1 MVILKNIRY
10 NCVIKIV
17 IVRDWNIMNINYTQV
32 IKKQT
37 QIIAL
42 SVFVMVIGIL
52 GVSYALFMKVDQSEE
67 QTVQSGSLIM
77 QLSAYDG
84 STVITDNNTPIDDNE
99 GLLSKGYS
107 FSVTNNGTL
116 PITYYIAL
124 YDNPDDT
131 STNKVNYNYIKVSL
145 DNGTPFTL
153 GSITAKDSAGRYILK
168 QDISLAPDKYDTHN
182 IKIWLDEDTPESEIG
197 KTISLKIYAYG
208 EVCEDGE
215 CNGGT
220 EKPENKV
227 ISQLDKT
234 GKCPTVNDDG
244 SVNVTAVEATNGY
257 LCKAK
262 DAYGDSYYYR
272 GNVTNNYVLFAD
284 KYWRIVRINGDGTV
298 RVIYDGTSAHA
309 NGEDSEDRQ
318 IGTSAFNSYWKKD
331 NVQESTRSYIYY
343 DNAGVGYMYGNRDGI
358 IEPSTQYS
366 TSSYT
371 NTNTYYI
378 AKEYTYNSS
387 TDKFTLKD
395 PIAVLG
401 SAMTSDYVGYYTFNS
416 TSSSGSYQYVY
427 KITSVTAGSSS
438 ARVGYKYVTYGTTSK
453 EKAQTNTN
461 DSTIKAYLDNWYKTN
476 IVGTENEKYLADNV
490 FCNDRSISTYTA
502 SLNTKLGYGTNST
515 YYRWIYGPWNS
526 TNCGNMKM
534 MLTCPQKN
542 DAFTVSD
549 TTNGNGALKYPV
561 GLLSTD
567 EVILAGGWNEEN
579 SGYYLYSGQ
588 EWWASSPSYFYGSGR
603 RANVHIVDSGGYA
616 NGGIG
621 ADWAYGVRPVFNLKA
636 EVLKY
641 GDGTASNPY
650 RLTESLKSYEGEGG
664 ETGGFE

>member
-10 NCVIKIV
+10 NCVVKIV
-17 IVRDWNIMNINYTQV
+17 IVRDCDIMNYTNV

-37 QIIAL
+37 QVIAL
-42 SVFVMVIGIL
+42 SVFIMVIGIL
-52 GVSYALFMKVDQSEE
+52 GVSYALFMKVDQSDE

-77 QLSAYDG
+77 QLSAYAG
-84 STVITDNNTPIDDNE
+84 STVISSNDLPIDDSE
-99 GLLSKGYS
+99 GLLTKGYS

-131 STNKVNYNYIKVSL
+131 STNKLSYDYIKVSL

-153 GSITAKDSAGRYILK
+153 GSITTKDSAGRSILK

-182 IKIWLDEDTPESEIG
+182 IKIWIDSETPESEIG

-220 EKPENKV
+220 KIPGPVDK
-227 ISQLDKT
+227 IIAQLDT
-234 GKCPTVNDDG
+234 SGNCPTVNDDG

-309 NGEDSEDRQ
+309 NGESSSDRQ
-318 IGTSAFNSYWKKD
+318 IGTSAFNSSR
-331 NVQESTRSYIYY
+331 N
-343 DNAGVGYMYGNRDGI
+343 DNAYVGYMYGDRTSI
-358 IEPSTQYS
+358 VEPTSQYS
-366 TSSYT
+366 TTSFT

-401 SAMTSDYVGYYTFNS
+401 SDLTSSHVGYYTLKS
-416 TSSSGSYQYVY
+416 TNASSSNSYVY
-427 KITSVTAGSSS
+427 KIFSVTAGSSS
-438 ARVGYKYVTYGTTSK
+438 ASVGYGYVTYATTSK
-453 EKAQTNTN
+453 EAAQTNKN
-461 DSTIKAYLDNWYKTN
+461 DSTIKTYLDNWYKTN
-476 IVGTENEKYLADNV
+476 IVGTTNEQYLADNI
-490 FCNDRSISTYTA
+490 FCNDRSFA
-502 SLNTKLGYGTNST
+502 SNNSGTGAGTSYT
-515 YYRWIYGPWNS
+515 YYRWFAFANS
-526 TNCGNMKM
+526 SYNNKM
-534 MLTCPQKN
+534 MLTCPQQN
-542 DAFTVSD
+542 DAFTVND
-549 TTNGNGALKYPV
+549 TSKGNGALTYPV

-567 EVILAGGWNEEN
+567 EIVLAGGWSTSN

-588 EWWASSPSYFYGSGR
+588 SWWASSPHSFYGLDAYVR
-603 RANVHIVDSGGYA
+603 RVISNGNANFDYV
-616 NGGIG
+616 NN
-621 ADWAYGVRPVFNLKA
+621 AYGVRPVFNLKA
-636 EVLKY
+636 EVLAQ
-641 GDGTASNPY
+641 GSGTASDPY
-650 RLTESLKSYEGEGG
+650 RISS
-664 ETGGFE
+664 

>member
-1 MVILKNIRY
+1 
-10 NCVIKIV
+10 
-17 IVRDWNIMNINYTQV
+17 MNINYTQV

-131 STNKVNYNYIKVSL
+131 STNKVNYDYIKVSL

-153 GSITAKDSAGRYILK
+153 GSITTKDSADRSILK

-220 EKPENKV
+220 EKPETKV

-234 GKCPTVNDDG
+234 GKCPTVNEDG
-244 SVNVTAVEATNGY
+244 SVNVTAVEATDGY

-309 NGEDSEDRQ
+309 NGESSSDRQ
-318 IGTSAFNSYWKKD
+318 IGTSVFNS
-331 NVQESTRSYIYY
+331 SYD
-343 DNAGVGYMYGNRDGI
+343 DNAYVGYMYGQTGA
-358 IEPSTQYS
+358 STYAAAHA
-366 TSSYT
+366 
-371 NTNTYYI
+371 NTN
-378 AKEYTYNSS
+378 N
-387 TDKFTLKD
+387 
-395 PIAVLG
+395 
-401 SAMTSDYVGYYTFNS
+401 
-416 TSSSGSYQYVY
+416 
-427 KITSVTAGSSS
+427 
-438 ARVGYKYVTYGTTSK
+438 
-453 EKAQTNTN
+453 
-461 DSTIKAYLDNWYKTN
+461 STIKAYIDNWYKTN
-476 IVGTENEKYLADNV
+476 IVGTANEQYIADNI
-490 FCNDRSISTYTA
+490 FCNDRSLAQNNS
-502 SLNTKLGYGTNST
+502 GTGTGTSVT
-515 YYRWIYGPWNS
+515 YYRWYNGPWSSGGYNS
-526 TNCGNMKM
+526 NMR
-534 MLTCPQKN
+534 LTCPQKN

-549 TTNGNGALKYPV
+549 TTNGNGALTYPV

-567 EVILAGGWNEEN
+567 EIVLAGGWNASN

-588 EWWASSPSYFYGSGR
+588 YWWASSPGGFNGNGAIVRRVYSNGNANDAYFVTY
-603 RANVHIVDSGGYA
+603 DS
-616 NGGIG
+616 
-621 ADWAYGVRPVFNLKA
+621 GVRPVFNLKA
-636 EVLKY
+636 EVLAQ
-641 GDGTASNPY
+641 GSGTVSDPY
-650 RLTESLKSYEGEGG
+650 RISS
-664 ETGGFE
+664 

>member
-1 MVILKNIRY
+1 
-10 NCVIKIV
+10 
-17 IVRDWNIMNINYTQV
+17 MNINYTQV

-67 QTVQSGSLIM
+67 QTIQSGSLIM
-77 QLSAYDG
+77 QLSAYNG
-84 STVITDNNTPIDDNE
+84 STVITDNNTPIEDSE

-131 STNKVNYNYIKVSL
+131 STNKVNYDYIKVSL

-153 GSITAKDSAGRYILK
+153 GSITSKDSAGRYILK

-220 EKPENKV
+220 LPPVKKI
-227 ISQLDKT
+227 ISQLDTT
-234 GKCPTVNDDG
+234 GKCPTVNEDG
-244 SVNVTAVEATNGY
+244 SVSVTGVEATDGY

-272 GNVTNNYVLFAD
+272 GNVTNNYVQFGKWAD
-284 KYWRIVRINGDGTV
+284 NTPDVVYGFDSSDTPIDNQAFSSMEECQSSEYYNKNCTLVSRKGKPMYWRIVRINGDGTV

-309 NGEDSEDRQ
+309 NGENSADRK
-318 IGTSAFNSYWKKD
+318 IGTSSFKD
-331 NVQESTRSYIYY
+331 NED
-343 DNAGVGYMYGNRDGI
+343 DNAYVGYMYGTTGA
-358 IEPSTQYS
+358 STY
-366 TSSYT
+366 
-371 NTNTYYI
+371 
-378 AKEYTYNSS
+378 A
-387 TDKFTLKD
+387 
-395 PIAVLG
+395 A
-401 SAMTSDYVGYYTFNS
+401 AH
-416 TSSSGSYQYVY
+416 
-427 KITSVTAGSSS
+427 A
-438 ARVGYKYVTYGTTSK
+438 
-453 EKAQTNTN
+453 NTN
-461 DSTIKAYLDNWYKTN
+461 DSTIKTYVDNWYKTN
-476 IVGTENEKYLADNV
+476 ILGTANDQYLTDNI
-490 FCNDRSISTYTA
+490 FCNDRSLS
-502 SLNTKLGYGTNST
+502 SKNFGTGVGTSAT
-515 YYRWIYGPWNS
+515 YYRWMFGPWEDEKYSKYN
-526 TNCGNMKM
+526 NKM
-534 MLTCPQKN
+534 LLTCPQQN

-549 TTNGNGALKYPV
+549 TSKGNGALTYPV

-567 EVILAGGWNEEN
+567 EIVLAGGWNEEN

-588 EWWASSPSYFYGSGR
+588 HWWTSSPHSFDSYTAYMLDVNWKSYASSNRPVNTLS
-603 RANVHIVDSGGYA
+603 
-616 NGGIG
+616 
-621 ADWAYGVRPVFNLKA
+621 GVRPVFNLKA
-636 EVLKY
+636 DVLTY
-641 GDGTASNPY
+641 GDGTMNNPY
-650 RLTESLKSYEGEGG
+650 RLIETIDSTTPSGGGSSASGGIGNGQGEEGG
-664 ETGGFE
+664 S

>member
-1 MVILKNIRY
+1 
-10 NCVIKIV
+10 
-17 IVRDWNIMNINYTQV
+17 MNINYTQV

-131 STNKVNYNYIKVSL
+131 STNKVNYDYIKVSL

-153 GSITAKDSAGRYILK
+153 GSITTKDSAGRSILK
-168 QDISLAPDKYDTHN
+168 QDISLTPDKYDTHN

-215 CNGGT
+215 CNGGKT
-220 EKPENKV
+220 DNVKKI

-234 GKCPTVNDDG
+234 GKCPTVNEDG
-244 SVNVTAVEATNGY
+244 SVSVTAVEATNGY

-272 GNVTNNYVLFAD
+272 GNVTNNYVKFAD

-309 NGEDSEDRQ
+309 NGESSSDRQ
-318 IGTSAFNSYWKKD
+318 IGTSAFNSSYKD
-331 NVQESTRSYIYY
+331 NAY
-343 DNAGVGYMYGNRDGI
+343 VGYMYGATGA
-358 IEPSTQYS
+358 
-366 TSSYT
+366 SSY
-371 NTNTYYI
+371 
-378 AKEYTYNSS
+378 A
-387 TDKFTLKD
+387 
-395 PIAVLG
+395 A
-401 SAMTSDYVGYYTFNS
+401 AH
-416 TSSSGSYQYVY
+416 
-427 KITSVTAGSSS
+427 A
-438 ARVGYKYVTYGTTSK
+438 
-453 EKAQTNTN
+453 NTN
-461 DSTIKAYLDNWYKTN
+461 DSTIKAYIDNWYKTN
-476 IVGTENEKYLADNV
+476 ILGTANEEYLADNI
-490 FCNDRSISTYTA
+490 FCNDRSISSNKPSSSY
-502 SLNTKLGYGTNST
+502 NNLGYGTNAT
-515 YYRWIYGPWNS
+515 AYRWVYGPWSSGGYNS
-526 TNCGNMKM
+526 SMK
-534 MLTCPQKN
+534 LTCPQQN

-549 TTNGNGALKYPV
+549 TTNGNGALTYPV

-567 EVILAGGWNEEN
+567 EIVLAGGLNASN

-588 EWWASSPSYFYGSGR
+588 VWWASSSYYFFSFAFVHYVTSDGGANSGS
-603 RANVHIVDSGGYA
+603 NVNTSH
-616 NGGIG
+616 
-621 ADWAYGVRPVFNLKA
+621 GVRPVFNLKA
-636 EVLKY
+636 EVLAQ
-641 GDGTASNPY
+641 GTGTASEPY
-650 RLTESLKSYEGEGG
+650 RIS
-664 ETGGFE
+664 

>member
-1 MVILKNIRY
+1 
-10 NCVIKIV
+10 
-17 IVRDWNIMNINYTQV
+17 MNINYTQV

-131 STNKVNYNYIKVSL
+131 STNKVNYDYIKVSL

-153 GSITAKDSAGRYILK
+153 GSITSKDSAGRYILK

-215 CNGGT
+215 CSGGKT
-220 EKPENKV
+220 DNVKKI

-234 GKCPTVNDDG
+234 GKCPTVNEDG
-244 SVNVTAVEATNGY
+244 SVSVTAVEATNGY

-309 NGEDSEDRQ
+309 NGESSSDRQ
-318 IGTSAFNSYWKKD
+318 IGTNAFNS
-331 NVQESTRSYIYY
+331 SYN
-343 DNAGVGYMYGNRDGI
+343 DNAYVGYMYGATGA
-358 IEPSTQYS
+358 STY
-366 TSSYT
+366 
-371 NTNTYYI
+371 
-378 AKEYTYNSS
+378 A
-387 TDKFTLKD
+387 
-395 PIAVLG
+395 A
-401 SAMTSDYVGYYTFNS
+401 AH
-416 TSSSGSYQYVY
+416 
-427 KITSVTAGSSS
+427 A
-438 ARVGYKYVTYGTTSK
+438 
-453 EKAQTNTN
+453 NTN
-461 DSTIKAYLDNWYKTN
+461 DSTIKAYIDNWYKAN
-476 IVGTENEKYLADNV
+476 ILGTANEEYLADNI
-490 FCNDRSISTYTA
+490 FCNDRSISND
-502 SLNTKLGYGTNST
+502 NTGTGAGTTHTN
-515 YYRWIYGPWNS
+515 YRWYWGPWESGNH
-526 TNCGNMKM
+526 NDNMK
-534 MLTCPQKN
+534 LVCPQQN

-549 TTNGNGALKYPV
+549 TTNGNGALTYPI

-567 EVILAGGWNEEN
+567 EIVLAGGWNASN

-588 EWWASSPSYFYGSGR
+588 YWWASSPDYFNGNYAFVRFVYSDGSAGSR
-603 RANVHIVDSGGYA
+603 NSVGLS
-616 NGGIG
+616 
-621 ADWAYGVRPVFNLKA
+621 YGVRPVFNLKA
-636 EVLKY
+636 EVLTY
-641 GDGTASNPY
+641 GNGTMNNPY
-650 RLTESLKSYEGEGG
+650 RLTENIDSTTPSGGDSSASGGIGNGQGEEGG
-664 ETGGFE
+664 S

>member
-10 NCVIKIV
+10 NCVVKIV

-131 STNKVNYNYIKVSL
+131 STNKVNYDYIKVSL

-153 GSITAKDSAGRYILK
+153 GSTTTKDSAGRYILK

-234 GKCPTVNDDG
+234 GKCPTVNEDG
-244 SVNVTAVEATNGY
+244 SVNVTGIEATDGY
-257 LCKAK
+257 LCSAK
-262 DAYGDSYYYR
+262 DAYGTSYYYR
-272 GNVTNNYVLFAD
+272 GNVTNNYVKFAD
-284 KYWRIVRINGDGTV
+284 KYWRIVRINGDSTV

-309 NGEDSEDRQ
+309 NYGGSDKQ
-318 IGTSAFNSYWKKD
+318 IGASVFNSIG
-331 NVQESTRSYIYY
+331 N
-343 DNAGVGYMYGNRDGI
+343 DNAYVGYMYGKIGA
-358 IEPSTQYS
+358 STY
-366 TSSYT
+366 
-371 NTNTYYI
+371 
-378 AKEYTYNSS
+378 AE
-387 TDKFTLKD
+387 
-395 PIAVLG
+395 AH
-401 SAMTSDYVGYYTFNS
+401 A
-416 TSSSGSYQYVY
+416 
-427 KITSVTAGSSS
+427 
-438 ARVGYKYVTYGTTSK
+438 
-453 EKAQTNTN
+453 NTN
-461 DSTIKAYLDNWYKTN
+461 DSTIKAYIDNWYKTN
-476 IVGTENEKYLADNV
+476 ILGTANEQYLADNI
-490 FCNDRSISTYTA
+490 FCNDRSISSGKPYD
-502 SLNTKLGYGTNST
+502 SYNNLGYGTNFT
-515 YYRWIYGPWNS
+515 AYRWYYGPWSSGGYNS
-526 TNCGNMKM
+526 NMR
-534 MLTCPQKN
+534 LTCPQKN

-549 TTNGNGALKYPV
+549 TTNGNGALVYPV

-567 EVILAGGWNEEN
+567 EIVLAGLWNDANRVYYLNSGQYWWTSSSYIFDGGILAGVRYMDSVGTGDT
-579 SGYYLYSGQ
+579 SIG
-588 EWWASSPSYFYGSGR
+588 
-603 RANVHIVDSGGYA
+603 VDG
-616 NGGIG
+616 NFE
-621 ADWAYGVRPVFNLKA
+621 VRPVFNLKA
-636 EVLKY
+636 EVLAQ
-641 GDGTASNPY
+641 GSGTASDPY
-650 RLTESLKSYEGEGG
+650 RISSD
-664 ETGGFE
+664 

>member
-1 MVILKNIRY
+1 
-10 NCVIKIV
+10 
-17 IVRDWNIMNINYTQV
+17 MNINYTQV

-67 QTVQSGSLIM
+67 QTIQSGSLIM
-77 QLSAYDG
+77 QLSAYNG
-84 STVITDNNTPIDDNE
+84 STVITDNNTPIEDSE

-153 GSITAKDSAGRYILK
+153 GSITSKDSAGRSILK

-215 CNGGT
+215 CNGGKT
-220 EKPENKV
+220 DNVKKI
-227 ISQLDKT
+227 ISQLDTT

-244 SVNVTAVEATNGY
+244 SVNVTGAEATNGY
-257 LCKAK
+257 LCKAI

-272 GNVTNNYVLFAD
+272 GNVTNNYVKFAD

-309 NGEDSEDRQ
+309 NGESSEDRQ
-318 IGTSAFNSYWKKD
+318 IGTSAFNSSD
-331 NVQESTRSYIYY
+331 N
-343 DNAGVGYMYGNRDGI
+343 DNAYVGYMYGDRTSI
-358 IEPSTQYS
+358 VEPTSQYS
-366 TSSYT
+366 ITSFT

-378 AKEYTYNSS
+378 AKEYTYNASI
-387 TDKFTLKD
+387 DKFTLKD

-401 SAMTSDYVGYYTFNS
+401 SAMTSDYVGYYTLKS
-416 TSSSGSYQYVY
+416 TSASSSDSYVY
-427 KITSVTAGSSS
+427 KIFSVTAGSSS
-438 ARVGYKYVTYGTTSK
+438 ASVGYGYVTYATTSK

-476 IVGTENEKYLADNV
+476 IVGTTNEQYLADNV
-490 FCNDRSISTYTA
+490 FCNDRSISTGTPSGY
-502 SLNTKLGYGTNST
+502 SNFGYGTEITS
-515 YYRWIYGPWNS
+515 YRWYYFANS
-526 TNCGNMKM
+526 SYNNKM
-534 MLTCPQKN
+534 MLTCPQQN

-549 TTNGNGALKYPV
+549 TTNGNGALTYPV

-567 EVILAGGWNEEN
+567 EIVLAGGWDDSN

-588 EWWASSPSYFYGSGR
+588 KWWASSPYAFRGSYASVRYVGS
-603 RANVHIVDSGGYA
+603 VGYA
-616 NGGIG
+616 NNNS
-621 ADWAYGVRPVFNLKA
+621 DVNVDNGVRPVFNLKA
-636 EVLKY
+636 EVLAQ
-641 GDGTASNPY
+641 GSGTASDPY
-650 RLTESLKSYEGEGG
+650 HISS
-664 ETGGFE
+664 

>member
-1 MVILKNIRY
+1 
-10 NCVIKIV
+10 
-17 IVRDWNIMNINYTQV
+17 MNINYTQV

-131 STNKVNYNYIKVSL
+131 STNKVNYDYIKVSL

-153 GSITAKDSAGRYILK
+153 GSITSKDSASRYILK

-234 GKCPTVNDDG
+234 GKCPTVNEDG
-244 SVNVTAVEATNGY
+244 SVNVTALEATNGY

-272 GNVTNNYVLFAD
+272 GNVTNNYVKFAD

-309 NGEDSEDRQ
+309 NGEKSTNRQ
-318 IGTSAFNSYWKKD
+318 IGTSEYNLYWKKD
-331 NVQESTRSYIYY
+331 NIQESTMSHITY

-358 IEPSTQYS
+358 VEPTTQYS
-366 TSSYT
+366 TKSFT
-371 NTNTYYI
+371 NTSTYYI
-378 AKEYTYNSS
+378 AKEYTYNAS

-401 SAMTSDYVGYYTFNS
+401 SDLTSSHVGYYTLES
-416 TSSSGSYQYVY
+416 PSASSSNSYVY
-427 KITSVTAGSSS
+427 KIFSVTAGSSS
-438 ARVGYKYVTYGTTSK
+438 ASVGYGYVTYATTSK

-476 IVGTENEKYLADNV
+476 IVGTTNEQYLADNV
-490 FCNDRSISTYTA
+490 FCNDRSISTGTPSGY
-502 SLNTKLGYGTNST
+502 SNLGYGTEIT
-515 YYRWIYGPWNS
+515 AYRWYYFANS
-526 TNCGNMKM
+526 SYNNKM
-534 MLTCPQKN
+534 MLTCPQQN
-542 DAFTVSD
+542 DAFTVND
-549 TTNGNGALKYPV
+549 TSKGNGALTYPV

-567 EVILAGGWNEEN
+567 EIVLAGGWDGSN

-588 EWWASSPSYFYGSGR
+588 YWWASSPYHFYGYYAGVR
-603 RANVHIVDSGGYA
+603 RVFTDGDANRSYNVYFDI
-616 NGGIG
+616 
-621 ADWAYGVRPVFNLKA
+621 GVRPVFNLKA
-636 EVLKY
+636 EVLTY
-641 GDGTASNPY
+641 GDGTMNNPY
-650 RLTESLKSYEGEGG
+650 RLTENIDSTTSSGGDSSASGGIGNGQGEEGG
-664 ETGGFE
+664 S

>member
-1 MVILKNIRY
+1 
-10 NCVIKIV
+10 
-17 IVRDWNIMNINYTQV
+17 MNINYTQV

-215 CNGGT
+215 CNGGKT
-220 EKPENKV
+220 DNVKKI
-227 ISQLDKT
+227 ISQLDTT
-234 GKCPTVNDDG
+234 GKCPTVNEDG
-244 SVNVTAVEATNGY
+244 SVSVTAVEATNGY

-309 NGEDSEDRQ
+309 NGESSTDRQ
-318 IGTSAFNSYWKKD
+318 IGTSAFNSSS
-331 NVQESTRSYIYY
+331 N
-343 DNAGVGYMYGNRDGI
+343 DNAYVGYMYGSANA
-358 IEPSTQYS
+358 STYQA
-366 TSSYT
+366 THA
-371 NTNTYYI
+371 NTN
-378 AKEYTYNSS
+378 N
-387 TDKFTLKD
+387 
-395 PIAVLG
+395 
-401 SAMTSDYVGYYTFNS
+401 
-416 TSSSGSYQYVY
+416 
-427 KITSVTAGSSS
+427 
-438 ARVGYKYVTYGTTSK
+438 
-453 EKAQTNTN
+453 
-461 DSTIKAYLDNWYKTN
+461 STIKAYLDNWYKTN
-476 IVGTENEKYLADNV
+476 IVGTTNEQYVADNV
-490 FCNDRSISTYTA
+490 FCNDRSISSNKPNSGY
-502 SLNTKLGYGTNST
+502 NNLGYGTNAT
-515 YYRWIYGPWNS
+515 AYRWYYEPASSDSYNS
-526 TNCGNMKM
+526 NMR
-534 MLTCPQKN
+534 LTCPQKN

-549 TTNGNGALKYPV
+549 TTNGNGALTYPV
-561 GLLSTD
+561 GLLSYD
-567 EVILAGGWNEEN
+567 EIVLAGAWNVSN

-588 EWWASSPSYFYGSGR
+588 WWWASSTYRFGVKYADVRLVSSDG
-603 RANVHIVDSGGYA
+603 RANYSDYVNNND
-616 NGGIG
+616 
-621 ADWAYGVRPVFNLKA
+621 GVRPVFNLKA
-636 EVLKY
+636 EVLAQ
-641 GDGTASNPY
+641 GSGTASDPY
-650 RLTESLKSYEGEGG
+650 RISS
-664 ETGGFE
+664 

>member
-1 MVILKNIRY
+1 
-10 NCVIKIV
+10 
-17 IVRDWNIMNINYTQV
+17 MNINYTQV

-67 QTVQSGSLIM
+67 QTIQSGSLIM

-124 YDNPDDT
+124 YDNPDNT
-131 STNKVNYNYIKVSL
+131 STNKVNYDYIKVSL

-153 GSITAKDSAGRYILK
+153 GSITTKDSAGRYILK

-215 CNGGT
+215 CNGGKT
-220 EKPENKV
+220 DNVKKI
-227 ISQLDKT
+227 ISQLDTT
-234 GKCPTVNDDG
+234 GKCPTVNEDG
-244 SVNVTAVEATNGY
+244 SVNVTAIEATNGY

-272 GNVTNNYVLFAD
+272 GNVTNNYVKFAD

-309 NGEDSEDRQ
+309 NGESSSDRQ
-318 IGTSAFNSYWKKD
+318 IGTSAFNSSR
-331 NVQESTRSYIYY
+331 N
-343 DNAGVGYMYGNRDGI
+343 DNAYVGYMYGATGA
-358 IEPSTQYS
+358 STY
-366 TSSYT
+366 
-371 NTNTYYI
+371 
-378 AKEYTYNSS
+378 A
-387 TDKFTLKD
+387 
-395 PIAVLG
+395 A
-401 SAMTSDYVGYYTFNS
+401 AH
-416 TSSSGSYQYVY
+416 
-427 KITSVTAGSSS
+427 A
-438 ARVGYKYVTYGTTSK
+438 
-453 EKAQTNTN
+453 NTN
-461 DSTIKAYLDNWYKTN
+461 DSTIKAYIDNWYKAN
-476 IVGTENEKYLADNV
+476 ILETANEEYLADNI
-490 FCNDRSISTYTA
+490 FCNDRSISND
-502 SLNTKLGYGTNST
+502 NTGTGAGTTST
-515 YYRWIYGPWNS
+515 NYRWYWGPWESGNH
-526 TNCGNMKM
+526 NDNMK
-534 MLTCPQKN
+534 LVCPQQN

-549 TTNGNGALKYPV
+549 TTKGNGALTYPI

-567 EVILAGGWNEEN
+567 EIVLAGGWNASN

-588 EWWASSPSYFYGSGR
+588 NWWASSPDYFYGSNAGVR
-603 RANVHIVDSGGYA
+603 FVDLNGYA
-616 NGGIG
+616 NYYNLVNYT
-621 ADWAYGVRPVFNLKA
+621 YGVRPVFNLKA
-636 EVLKY
+636 EVLTY
-641 GDGTASNPY
+641 GNGTMNNPY
-650 RLTESLKSYEGEGG
+650 RLTENIDSTTPSGGGSSASGGIGNGQGEEGG
-664 ETGGFE
+664 S